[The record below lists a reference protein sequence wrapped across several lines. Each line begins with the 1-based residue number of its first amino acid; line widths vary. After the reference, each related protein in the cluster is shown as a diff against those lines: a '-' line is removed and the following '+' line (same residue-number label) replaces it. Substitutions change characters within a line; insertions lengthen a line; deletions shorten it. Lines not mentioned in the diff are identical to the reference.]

1 LILGKR
7 TILIKKN
14 HRNVIFYYCIITT
27 SNS

>member
-1 LILGKR
+1 VL